1 MEINVFVKKI
11 VNALLSGMPLAVFDK
26 TTEELKTWIILTK
39 VEIFDSGVV
48 CLVDEVDGRYYLN
61 EWDVYTM
68 DEYND
73 MIRQ

>member
-1 MEINVFVKKI
+1 MEIYEFVKK
-11 VNALLSGMPLAVFDK
+11 VVDALLSGMPLAVFDEY
-26 TTEELKTWIILTK
+26 TDELKVWIILTK

-48 CLVDEVDGRYYLN
+48 CLVDEVGKRYYSN
-61 EWDVYTM
+61 EWAIYTM